1 MTGRLEGKIAII
13 TGAARGTGAATARL
27 FVEEGAQVCLADVLD
42 DAGQA
47 EALELGDAAMFQHM
61 DVRSEGDWKR
71 AVEATRERFGPVNVL
86 VNNAAILDVGPI
98 AELDVEKAR
107 DILDVNLIGPMIGT
121 SAVLGDMQ
129 EAGGGAIVNIGS
141 IDAMEGMGWVA
152 PYSASKWGLRGF
164 TKSAALEL
172 GQLGIRVNLVCP
184 AGGSPELTQGFISNI
199 QQRRDAGETI
209 ELSARRRRA
218 TSRTWCSFS
227 LLTTPVSATAPNTW
241 STAAIPQDTSG
252 SRRSRTRKSHEPTGT
267 FCKTTCPSRTSLHR
281 NSGLTK
287 DYVSAETPSSEPE
300 TRLAADSFL
309 LTS

>member
-209 ELSARRRRA
+209 ELRGFEGGVLGEREA
-218 TSRTWCSFS
+218 TPRDIANVVLFLASDDAGFCHGAEYMVDGGHTAGHIWF
-227 LLTTPVSATAPNTW
+227 AT
-241 STAAIPQDTSG
+241 
-252 SRRSRTRKSHEPTGT
+252 KSDAKE
-267 FCKTTCPSRTSLHR
+267 S
-281 NSGLTK
+281 
-287 DYVSAETPSSEPE
+287 
-300 TRLAADSFL
+300 
-309 LTS
+309 